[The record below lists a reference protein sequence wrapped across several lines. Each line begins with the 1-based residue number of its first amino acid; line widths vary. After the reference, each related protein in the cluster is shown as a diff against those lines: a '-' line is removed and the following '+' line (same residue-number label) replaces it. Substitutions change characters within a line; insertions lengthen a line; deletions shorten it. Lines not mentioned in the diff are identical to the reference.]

1 MTKPKPFASLKNLTV
16 PFGMIVL
23 TEFPESFCGPP
34 KRLGLSNI
42 YVFTALQRDPAQAKP
57 NTRILADL
65 AAALLNNPART

>member
-1 MTKPKPFASLKNLTV
+1 
-16 PFGMIVL
+16 MIVL